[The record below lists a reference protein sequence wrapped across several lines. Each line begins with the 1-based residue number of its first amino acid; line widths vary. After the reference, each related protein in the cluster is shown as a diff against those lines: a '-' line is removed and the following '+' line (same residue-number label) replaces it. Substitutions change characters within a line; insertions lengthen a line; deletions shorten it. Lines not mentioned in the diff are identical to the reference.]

1 MSKLRAMTVV
11 DEHNISYLLQSEIVS
26 DMLVS
31 DKLEI
36 VERFN

>member
-1 MSKLRAMTVV
+1 MTVV
-11 DEHNISYLLQSEIVS
+11 DEHNISSLLQSEIVS

>member
-1 MSKLRAMTVV
+1 MTVV
-11 DEHNISYLLQSEIVS
+11 DEHNISSLLQSEIVL
-26 DMLVS
+26 DMFVS